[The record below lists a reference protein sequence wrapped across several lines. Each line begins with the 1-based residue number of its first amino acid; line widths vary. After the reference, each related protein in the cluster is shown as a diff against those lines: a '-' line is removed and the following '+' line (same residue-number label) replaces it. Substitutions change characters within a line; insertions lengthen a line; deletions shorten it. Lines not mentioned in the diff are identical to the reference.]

1 MRALLIV
8 MVAVWNSPDD
18 YLFILWFP
26 SIFYLFSRP
35 MSAAAHWMSTILP
48 HLVWPYSAVAEAEKG
63 FKIRRYPYRWY
74 NKLKMVSF

>member
-1 MRALLIV
+1 
-8 MVAVWNSPDD
+8 
-18 YLFILWFP
+18 
-26 SIFYLFSRP
+26 